1 MDDPHPHRPHS
12 PPPLPGPGGRS
23 EAGFTD
29 YKPALGPAQA
39 LAEANRCLY
48 CVDAPCVQH
57 CPTSINIPEFI
68 RKIST
73 GNLRGSART
82 ILEANIFGTSC
93 ARVCPVEV
101 LCVGAC
107 VYNEMDAPPIAIGLL
122 QRHATD
128 AALANDRRFFA
139 AGPDSGCSVGL
150 IGGGPASLAAAHE
163 LRRHG
168 HACTIYDAGRWLGG
182 LNTTGV
188 APYKLRAD
196 DALAEVEYVLG
207 IGGIAV
213 ESGVQVGRDITWEQL
228 LARHDAL
235 FVGVGLGADR
245 TLDIPGKELAG
256 IGGAVAF
263 IERFKLGTVDLSAV
277 RRAVVIGGG
286 NTAID
291 AVRELIGLG
300 VPDVTMLYR
309 GAPEQMSGYAHEWKA
324 AKIEGARAVFHAR
337 PVAYTGADGRVTGVR
352 CAGPAGEFEAPA
364 DLVLLAIGQARL
376 GELVAG
382 LAGVQL
388 EGGRIVVDEDG
399 ATGNP
404 RVFAGGDC
412 ANGGKEVV
420 NAVAEGKRAAL
431 AIDRALAARK
441 GAR

>member
-1 MDDPHPHRPHS
+1 MADPHPNTPL
-12 PPPLPGPGGRS
+12 PPLPEGGRS
-23 EAGFTD
+23 EVGFTD

-57 CPTSINIPEFI
+57 CPTGINIPEFI

-73 GNLRGSART
+73 GNLKGSART

-128 AALANDRRFFA
+128 AAMREGWRFFS
-139 AGPDSGCSVGL
+139 AGPDSGRSVGL
-150 IGGGPASLAAAHE
+150 VGGGPAALAAAHE
-163 LRRHG
+163 LRRRG

-196 DALAEVEYVLG
+196 DALAEVAYVLG
-207 IGGIAV
+207 IGGV
-213 ESGVQVGRDITWEQL
+213 DVQSGVQVGRDITWDAL
-228 LARHDAL
+228 LGRHDAL
-235 FVGVGLGADR
+235 FIGVGLGADR
-245 TLDIPGKELAG
+245 TLDVPGKELGG
-256 IGGAVAF
+256 IVGAVAF
-263 IERFKLGTVDLSAV
+263 IESFKLGKLDLSAV
-277 RRAVVIGGG
+277 RRAVVLGGG
-286 NTAID
+286 NTAVD

-300 VPDVTMLYR
+300 VKDVTMLYR
-309 GAPEQMSGYAHEWKA
+309 GAAAQMSGYAHEWKA
-324 AKIEGARAVFHAR
+324 AKIEGARALFHAR
-337 PVAYTGADGRVTGVR
+337 PLAYEGAGGRVTGVR
-352 CAGPAGEFEAPA
+352 CAGPDGEFVAPA

-382 LAGVQL
+382 LDGVAL
-388 EGGRIVVDEDG
+388 DGGRIVVDADG

-412 ANGGKEVV
+412 ANGGMEVV

-431 AIDRALAARK
+431 AIDRALASRK
-441 GAR
+441 GAK